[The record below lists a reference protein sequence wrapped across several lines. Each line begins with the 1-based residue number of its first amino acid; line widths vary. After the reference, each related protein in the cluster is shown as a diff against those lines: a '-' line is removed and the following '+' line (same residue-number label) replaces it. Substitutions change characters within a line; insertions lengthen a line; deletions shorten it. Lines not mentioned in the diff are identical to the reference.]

1 MSVEFAKG
9 TRNISP
15 EEGLIRE
22 EVVTTIKEFFRR
34 YGFKPLETPILQRYE
49 ELTAKYAGGA
59 EIMKEIFQLQDQGKR
74 NLALRY
80 DLTVPLALYMTE
92 NPTVKLPFKRYE
104 IGKVFRDG
112 PIKKGRTREFWQCDA
127 DMIGSSSLIAD
138 AECINLMQDVFDAL
152 QVKVK
157 IKVNNIK
164 ILHAMMRAAGATD
177 TNSAILTIDKL
188 DKVGKESVVKELLAK
203 GCSEETITKIFEY
216 IAITDL
222 AKLGKVLDNEPG
234 IVELTDVL
242 KNTKAVFDPT
252 LARGLAYYTG
262 TILEVYAEKSA
273 ITSSLGSGGRY
284 DKMIGDY
291 LQSKQAYPAVGIS
304 FGLEPITEVLKEQ
317 RKEAKKTATE
327 VFVIPIQT
335 PQESLRITQELR
347 AQGVNAEIDVMNRNV
362 GKNIEYAN
370 TMGIP
375 FVLFVGSDEIKRK
388 KFKLRD
394 MNTGKEELYIMKEC
408 VERVTNARKV

>member
-203 GCSEETITKIFEY
+203 GCSEETITTIFEY

-222 AKLGKVLDNEPG
+222 AKLGKVL
-234 IVELTDVL
+234 
-242 KNTKAVFDPT
+242 
-252 LARGLAYYTG
+252 
-262 TILEVYAEKSA
+262 S
-273 ITSSLGSGGRY
+273 
-284 DKMIGDY
+284 
-291 LQSKQAYPAVGIS
+291 
-304 FGLEPITEVLKEQ
+304 
-317 RKEAKKTATE
+317 
-327 VFVIPIQT
+327 
-335 PQESLRITQELR
+335 
-347 AQGVNAEIDVMNRNV
+347 
-362 GKNIEYAN
+362 
-370 TMGIP
+370 
-375 FVLFVGSDEIKRK
+375 
-388 KFKLRD
+388 
-394 MNTGKEELYIMKEC
+394 
-408 VERVTNARKV
+408 